1 MSDVDQPTK
10 PVRVSQVK
18 FTQFIPSGFITDKVI
33 RGSKRYQKSFLSI
46 PIRSDWPEDW

>member
-18 FTQFIPSGFITDKVI
+18 FNLYHVDLYKVI
-33 RGSKRYQKSFLSI
+33 RGSKRYQKSILSI
-46 PIRSDWPEDW
+46 PIRSDWPKVKDW